1 MASNLAQ
8 TAVRDAGPRPA
19 LPAAQR
25 PLPRFFGRGA
35 LALVLALYTIY
46 TLGPFLWLATMSVR
60 STAEISANPYG
71 LPTTFHWEQ
80 YRSAWVDSDFA
91 TYFWNST
98 MVVVGAVAV
107 VTLIGAAAAHALAR
121 YRFRGN
127 RLIYA
132 VLFSS
137 IIFPPQI
144 TLISLYQILVEYNL
158 YNSLLGLALVYV
170 SLQLP
175 LTVYL
180 LEGFFARIP
189 QDLFDAA
196 KMDGYGDLE
205 IFWRIVL
212 PVGMPAIATTLILNF
227 IQLWNEF
234 LFAVVLITDPDKRT
248 LPIGIRA
255 FMGDHFQDIGM
266 IATGVMVSVIPVIV
280 AYVFFSE
287 KLIRG
292 MTAGAIK

>member
-1 MASNLAQ
+1 MA
-8 TAVRDAGPRPA
+8 AVA
-19 LPAAQR
+19 LPR
-25 PLPRFFGRGA
+25 GFGRGA
-35 LALVLALYTIY
+35 LALVIGIYTIY
-46 TLGPFLWLATMSVR
+46 TVAPFLWLATMSVR
-60 STAEISANPYG
+60 TTSEISFNHYAWPR
-71 LPTTFHWEQ
+71 PFHWEQ
-80 YRSAWVDSDFA
+80 FRVAWVDSDFA

-107 VTLIGAAAAHALAR
+107 VTLVGAAAAHALAR
-121 YRFRGN
+121 YRFPGN

-132 VLFSS
+132 ILFSS

-144 TLISLYQILVEYNL
+144 TLISLYQILVDYDL
-158 YNSLLGLALVYV
+158 YNSLFGLMLVYI

-175 LTVYL
+175 LTIYL

-196 KMDGYGDLE
+196 KMDGYGDIE
-205 IFWRIVL
+205 IFIRIVL
-212 PVGMPAIATTLILNF
+212 PIGMPAIATTLILNF

-234 LFAVVLITDPDKRT
+234 LFAVVLITDPEKRT

-266 IATGVMVSVIPVIV
+266 IATGVMISVVPVILV
-280 AYVFFSE
+280 YVFFSE

>member
-1 MASNLAQ
+1 MSQ
-8 TAVRDAGPRPA
+8 SAVLDAGLRPGTEPQG
-19 LPAAQR
+19 PARR
-25 PLPRFFGRGA
+25 PLPRFFGKG
-35 LALVLALYTIY
+35 VLAVVLGLYTIY

-60 STAEISANPYG
+60 TTAEISAAPYAW
-71 LPTTFHWEQ
+71 PTVFRWEQ
-80 YRSAWVDSDFA
+80 YRTAWESGFA
-91 TYFWNST
+91 VYFWNSAI
-98 MVVVGAVAV
+98 VVVGAVVV

-127 RLIYA
+127 RLIYSI
-132 VLFSS
+132 LFSS

-144 TLISLYQILVEYNL
+144 TLISLYQILVDYNL
-158 YNSLLGLALVYV
+158 YNSLFGLALVYI

-266 IATGVMVSVIPVIV
+266 IATGVMVSVIPVII

>member
-1 MASNLAQ
+1 MSI
-8 TAVRDAGPRPA
+8 TSMFGPRD
-19 LPAAQR
+19 
-25 PLPRFFGRGA
+25 RGA
-35 LALVLALYTIY
+35 TPMPGLFGKVMLALVIGAYTVY

-60 STAEISANPYG
+60 TTAEISADHYAWPK
-71 LPTTFHWEQ
+71 PFHWEQ
-80 YRSAWVDSDFA
+80 FRIAWVDSNFA
-91 TYFWNST
+91 TYFWNSAF
-98 MVVVGAVAV
+98 VVVGAVAV
-107 VTLIGAAAAHALAR
+107 VTLLGAAAAHALAR

-127 RLIYA
+127 RVIYA

-144 TLISLYQILVEYNL
+144 TLISLYQILVNYNL
-158 YNSLLGLALVYV
+158 YNSLIGLMLVYI

-196 KMDGYGDLE
+196 KMDGYGDIE
-205 IFWRIVL
+205 IFRRIVL
-212 PVGMPAIATTLILNF
+212 PIGMPAIATTLILNF

-266 IATGVMVSVIPVIV
+266 IAAGVMISVVPVII

-292 MTAGAIK
+292 MTAGAVK

>member
-1 MASNLAQ
+1 MA
-8 TAVRDAGPRPA
+8 A
-19 LPAAQR
+19 LS
-25 PLPRFFGRGA
+25 LPRLAGRGA
-35 LALVLALYTIY
+35 LSGIIALYTFY
-46 TLGPFLWLATMSVR
+46 ALAPFVWLATMSVR
-60 STAEISANPYG
+60 TTGEISLNHYAWPK
-71 LPTTFHWEQ
+71 PFHWEQ
-80 YRSAWVDSDFA
+80 FRSAWVDSDFA

-98 MVVVGAVAV
+98 VVVVGAVIV
-107 VTLIGAAAAHALAR
+107 VTLIGAAAAHCLAR
-121 YRFRGN
+121 FQFRGN
-127 RLIYA
+127 RLIYGI
-132 VLFSS
+132 LFSS

-144 TLISLYQILVEYNL
+144 TLISLYQILVDYNL
-158 YNSLLGLALVYV
+158 YNSLLGLALVYIA
-170 SLQLP
+170 LQLP

-196 KMDGYGDLE
+196 KIDGYGDLE
-205 IFWRIVL
+205 IFWRIAL

-234 LFAVVLITDPDKRT
+234 LFAVVLITDPEKRT

-266 IATGVMVSVIPVIV
+266 IATGVMISVIPVIIV
-280 AYVFFSE
+280 YVFFSE

>member
-1 MASNLAQ
+1 V
-8 TAVRDAGPRPA
+8 AVTTTLQEEGATA
-19 LPAAQR
+19 LPR
-25 PLPRFFGRGA
+25 LFSRGI
-35 LALVLALYTIY
+35 LTLVLALYTIY

-60 STAEISANPYG
+60 TTAEISADHYAWPR
-71 LPTTFHWEQ
+71 PFHWEQ
-80 YRSAWVDSDFA
+80 FRIAWVDSDFA

-98 MVVVGAVAV
+98 VVVVGAVAA

-121 YRFRGN
+121 YRFPGN
-127 RLIYA
+127 RLIYGI
-132 VLFSS
+132 LFSS

-144 TLISLYQILVEYNL
+144 TLISVYQILVDYNL
-158 YNSLLGLALVYV
+158 YNSLLGLTLVYI

-180 LEGFFARIP
+180 LEGFFAHIP

-205 IFWRIVL
+205 IFWKIVL
-212 PVGMPAIATTLILNF
+212 PVGLPAIATTLILNF

-255 FMGDHFQDIGM
+255 FMGDHFQDIGL
-266 IATGVMVSVIPVIV
+266 IATGVVISVIPVIV

>member
-1 MASNLAQ
+1 VSAIATASSPRGGRMGFLAG
-8 TAVRDAGPRPA
+8 RAGLA
-19 LPAAQR
+19 IVI
-25 PLPRFFGRGA
+25 GA
-35 LALVLALYTIY
+35 YTVY

-60 STAEISANPYG
+60 TTGEISADHYAWPK
-71 LPTTFHWEQ
+71 PFHWEQ
-80 YRSAWVDSDFA
+80 FRIAWVDSDFA
-91 TYFWNST
+91 TYFWNSL
-98 MVVVGAVAV
+98 VVVVVAVAV
-107 VTLIGAAAAHALAR
+107 VTLVGAAAAHALAR
-121 YRFRGN
+121 YRFAGN
-127 RLIYA
+127 RIIYGI
-132 VLFSS
+132 LFSS
-137 IIFPPQI
+137 IIVPPQI
-144 TLISLYQILVEYNL
+144 TLISLYQILVDYGL
-158 YNSLLGLALVYV
+158 YNSLIGLTLVYI

-175 LTVYL
+175 LTIYL

-205 IFWRIVL
+205 IFRKIVL
-212 PVGMPAIATTLILNF
+212 PIGMPAIATTLILNF

-234 LFAVVLITDPDKRT
+234 LFAVVLITDPEKRT

-266 IATGVMVSVIPVIV
+266 IAAGVMISVIPVII

-292 MTAGAIK
+292 MTAGAVK

>member
-1 MASNLAQ
+1 MASLSM
-8 TAVRDAGPRPA
+8 PK
-19 LPAAQR
+19 L
-25 PLPRFFGRGA
+25 FGRGA
-35 LALVLALYTIY
+35 LSSLIALYTFY
-46 TLGPFLWLATMSVR
+46 ALAPFLWLATMSVR
-60 STAEISANPYG
+60 TTGEISLDHYAWPK
-71 LPTTFHWEQ
+71 PFHWEQ
-80 YRSAWVDSDFA
+80 FRSAWVDSDFA
-91 TYFWNST
+91 IYFWNST
-98 MVVVGAVAV
+98 VVVVGAVAV
-107 VTLIGAAAAHALAR
+107 VTLVGAAAAHCLAR
-121 YRFRGN
+121 FKFTGN
-127 RLIYA
+127 RLIYGI
-132 VLFSS
+132 LFSS

-144 TLISLYQILVEYNL
+144 TLISLYQILVDYNL
-158 YNSLLGLALVYV
+158 YNSLPGLSFVYIA
-170 SLQLP
+170 LQLP

-180 LEGFFARIP
+180 LEGFFSRIP

-196 KMDGYGDLE
+196 KIDGYGDLE
-205 IFWRIVL
+205 IFWRITL

-266 IATGVMVSVIPVIV
+266 IATGVMISVIPVII

>member
-1 MASNLAQ
+1 MATLSLLARRDRG
-8 TAVRDAGPRPA
+8 AVAM
-19 LPAAQR
+19 
-25 PLPRFFGRGA
+25 PRFLGRA
-35 LALVLALYTIY
+35 VLAVVICAYTIY

-60 STAEISANPYG
+60 TTGEISADHYAWPS
-71 LPTTFHWEQ
+71 PFHWEQ
-80 YRSAWVDSDFA
+80 YRTAWVDSNFA
-91 TYFWNST
+91 IYFWNSAF
-98 MVVVGAVAV
+98 VVVGAVAA

-127 RLIYA
+127 RLIYG

-144 TLISLYQILVEYNL
+144 TLISLYQILVDYNL
-158 YNSLLGLALVYV
+158 YNSLFGLLLVYV

-196 KMDGYGDLE
+196 KIDGYGDLE

-212 PVGMPAIATTLILNF
+212 PVGLPAIATTLILNF

-266 IATGVMVSVIPVIV
+266 IATGVMISVIPVIV

>member
-1 MASNLAQ
+1 MTEAILERRGIA
-8 TAVRDAGPRPA
+8 
-19 LPAAQR
+19 
-25 PLPRFFGRGA
+25 LPRFFGRTA
-35 LALVLALYTIY
+35 LAIVLGLYTVY
-46 TLGPFLWLATMSVR
+46 ALGPFLWLASMSVKN
-60 STAEISANPYG
+60 TAEISANPYG
-71 LPTTFHWEQ
+71 WPETFRWSQ
-80 YRSAWVDSDFA
+80 YKAAWVESDFA

-98 MVVVGAVAV
+98 IVVVGAVAIC
-107 VTLIGAAAAHALAR
+107 TLIGAAAAHALAR

-127 RLIYA
+127 RVIYA
-132 VLFSS
+132 ILFSS

-144 TLISLYQILVEYNL
+144 TLISLYQILVDYNL
-158 YNSLLGLALVYV
+158 YNSLFGLTLVYV

-180 LEGFFARIP
+180 LEGFFSRIP

-255 FMGDHFQDIGM
+255 FMGDNFQDIGM
-266 IATGVMVSVIPVIV
+266 IATGVVVSVIPVIV
-280 AYVFFSE
+280 AYMFFSE

>member
-1 MASNLAQ
+1 MAVS
-8 TAVRDAGPRPA
+8 AVAAEGPAPM
-19 LPAAQR
+19 
-25 PLPRFFGRGA
+25 PRLFGRGV
-35 LALVLALYTIY
+35 LALVLGIYTIY
-46 TLGPFLWLATMSVR
+46 TLGPFLWLASMSVR
-60 STAEISANPYG
+60 TTAEISADHYAWPR
-71 LPTTFHWEQ
+71 PFHWDQ
-80 YRSAWVDSDFA
+80 FRSAWVDSDFA

-98 MVVVGAVAV
+98 IVVVGAVAV
-107 VTLIGAAAAHALAR
+107 VTFIGAAAAHALAR

-127 RLIYA
+127 RLIYFI
-132 VLFSS
+132 LFSS

-144 TLISLYQILVEYNL
+144 TLISIYQILVEYNL
-158 YNSLLGLALVYV
+158 YNSLLGLSLVYI

-212 PVGMPAIATTLILNF
+212 PVGLPAIATTLILNF

-234 LFAVVLITDPDKRT
+234 LFAVVLITDPEKRT

-266 IATGVMVSVIPVIV
+266 IATGVMISVIPVIV

>member
-1 MASNLAQ
+1 MAASTLEA
-8 TAVRDAGPRPA
+8 PRV
-19 LPAAQR
+19 
-25 PLPRFFGRGA
+25 LPRLFGRGA
-35 LALVLALYTIY
+35 LALVLGLYTVY

-60 STAEISANPYG
+60 TTAEISADHYA
-71 LPTTFHWEQ
+71 LPTTFRWEQ
-80 YRSAWVDSDFA
+80 FRSAWVDSDFA

-98 MVVVGAVAV
+98 LVVVGAVAV
-107 VTLIGAAAAHALAR
+107 VTFIGAAAAHALAR

-127 RLIYA
+127 RLIYGI
-132 VLFSS
+132 LFSS

-144 TLISLYQILVEYNL
+144 TLISLYQILVEYDL
-158 YNSLLGLALVYV
+158 YNSLVGLSLVYV

-196 KMDGYGDLE
+196 KIDGYGDFE
-205 IFWRIVL
+205 IFRRIVL
-212 PVGMPAIATTLILNF
+212 PIGMPAIATTLILNF

-266 IATGVMVSVIPVIV
+266 IATGVMISVIPVIV

-292 MTAGAIK
+292 MTAGAVK

>member
-1 MASNLAQ
+1 MS
-8 TAVRDAGPRPA
+8 
-19 LPAAQR
+19 QR
-25 PLPRFFGRGA
+25 PSLSYNPMPRLFGRGA
-35 LALVLALYTIY
+35 LALVIGAYTVY
-46 TLGPFLWLATMSVR
+46 TLGPFLWLATMSLR
-60 STAEISANPYG
+60 NTGEISADHYAWPNPMR
-71 LPTTFHWEQ
+71 WEQ
-80 YRSAWVDSDFA
+80 YRTAWVDSAFD
-91 TYFWNST
+91 TYFWNSAI
-98 MVVVGAVAV
+98 VVVTAVVV
-107 VTLIGAAAAHALAR
+107 VTLVGAAAAHALAR

-127 RLIYA
+127 RIIYGI
-132 VLFSS
+132 LFSS

-144 TLISLYQILVEYNL
+144 TLISLYQILVDYNL
-158 YNSLLGLALVYV
+158 YNSLTGLTLVYI

-196 KMDGYGDLE
+196 KMDGYGDIE
-205 IFWRIVL
+205 IFRRIVL
-212 PVGMPAIATTLILNF
+212 PIGMPAIATTLILNF

-234 LFAVVLITDPDKRT
+234 LFAVVLISDPEKRT

-266 IATGVMVSVIPVIV
+266 IAAGVMISVIPVII
-280 AYVFFSE
+280 AYAFFSE

-292 MTAGAIK
+292 MTAGAVK